1 MSIESVAG
9 DPEPRI
15 VLSDAGLVS
24 PAAPLVVRSTS
35 SATEVRVEARGEVDI
50 STAALLRVELADALR
65 TADSVVV
72 DLTDVTFMD
81 SQGLRVLIEARVAA
95 EDRPFVVAAA
105 SPNVRRL
112 IRVSGLDESFGMSA
126 ELR

>member
-9 DPEPRI
+9 EPEPRI
-15 VLSDAGLVS
+15 VRSDAGLVS

-112 IRVSGLDESFGMSA
+112 IKVSGLDESFGMSA